1 METPSDQLLASW
13 LEANINIPAASS
25 RHGKTGIKNAQE
37 FVNVSEASAD
47 DESCFTAPG
56 TDPQSLKQVLC
67 EKTYDCAIAKTYV
80 GGREQQMGTFRRVA
94 EIEALFERQRR
105 MTMEVRWSP
114 WSNGTLEPLPAFFGQ
129 YCRLACKFSWNG

>member
-1 METPSDQLLASW
+1 M
-13 LEANINIPAASS
+13 
-25 RHGKTGIKNAQE
+25 KNAQE

-80 GGREQQMGTFRRVA
+80 GGREQQMQAARTFRRVA
-94 EIEALFERQRR
+94 ETEALVEEGQRR
-105 MTMEVRWSP
+105 MTMEVGVMVHLNHLLFLWAVLSP
-114 WSNGTLEPLPAFFGQ
+114 GVQVLLEWVIASL
-129 YCRLACKFSWNG
+129 CSRSWIQDFAAEIKARSQMS